1 MALGVVAIVRDP
13 EHEDEGRA
21 ADVVPKHARCCC
33 RFGKRSKRHHSED
46 DAPWRIPAAS
56 MTFTVLRS
64 AVDQWFRHRSG
75 RLGAALAFYSI
86 FSMGPLLLIVTS
98 IAGLL
103 FGADAVRGSL
113 SAEFRSML
121 GEAGSKA
128 LEAMLAGASSERSG
142 LQAGIVGL
150 ILLLVA
156 ALGVVVQLKDAMN
169 TIWNVEDPKEAGLG
183 WYLRTYLIS
192 FAGILAL
199 GFLLATSLVIST
211 ALAALSTWAGSASVL
226 LGEVINFCASLAILT
241 TLFAMLFKWFPDT
254 EIAWRDVLPGAI
266 ATALLFNVGKFAIG
280 WHIGTQGL
288 ESTYGA
294 AASVVVLLIWAYYSA
309 QIVLFGAE
317 LTHAYASEMGSRQS
331 SGANASAPHKADT

>member
-1 MALGVVAIVRDP
+1 
-13 EHEDEGRA
+13 
-21 ADVVPKHARCCC
+21 
-33 RFGKRSKRHHSED
+33 
-46 DAPWRIPAAS
+46 
-56 MTFTVLRS
+56 
-64 AVDQWFRHRSG
+64 
-75 RLGAALAFYSI
+75 
-86 FSMGPLLLIVTS
+86 MGPLLLIVTS

-121 GEAGSKA
+121 GESGSKA
-128 LEAMLAGASSERSG
+128 IEAMLAGASSERSG
-142 LQAGIVGL
+142 LQAGIAGL

-169 TIWNVEDPKEAGLG
+169 TIWNVEDPKEADLG
-183 WYLRTYLIS
+183 WYWRTYLIS

-199 GFLLATSLVIST
+199 GFLLATSLVVST
-211 ALAALSTWAGSASVL
+211 ALAALSTWVGSASVL

-254 EIAWRDVLPGAI
+254 EVAWRDVLPGAI
-266 ATALLFNVGKFAIG
+266 ATALLFNVGKSAIG
-280 WHIGTQGL
+280 WYIGTQGL

-317 LTHAYASEMGSRQS
+317 LTHAYASARQS
-331 SGANASAPHKADT
+331 SSANAGAPHKADT